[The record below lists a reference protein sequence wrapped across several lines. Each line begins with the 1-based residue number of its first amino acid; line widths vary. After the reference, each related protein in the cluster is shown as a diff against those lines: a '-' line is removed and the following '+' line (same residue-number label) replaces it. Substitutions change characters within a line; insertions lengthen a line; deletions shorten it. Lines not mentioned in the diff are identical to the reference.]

1 MRNLKR
7 LGYLSLYIILPA
19 FGFIVIQ
26 FLFMYGQWEFNPSN
40 WDSKLRQVACACGLL
55 GVTIGAFA
63 ADTLNTKE
71 K

>member
-7 LGYLSLYIILPA
+7 LGYLSLYIILPVL
-19 FGFIVIQ
+19 GFMVIQ
-26 FLFMYGQWEFNPSN
+26 TLFMYGQWEFNPSK
-40 WDSKLRQVACACGLL
+40 WDSKLRQMACACGLL
-55 GVTIGAFA
+55 GVFFGVAA